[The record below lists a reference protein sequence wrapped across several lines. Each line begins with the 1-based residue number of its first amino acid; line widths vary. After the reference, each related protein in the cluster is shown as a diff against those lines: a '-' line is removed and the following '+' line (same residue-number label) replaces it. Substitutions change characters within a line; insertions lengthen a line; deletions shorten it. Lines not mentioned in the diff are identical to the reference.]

1 MPPIPP
7 KAPYWA
13 GWPRPAVLF
22 VQHAPKIDPKRKAKG
37 LDFACGRGYR
47 LGCRAKS
54 AFPMFTRSRRMAGDT
69 EQEALNRAIE
79 KLEEALATGDEEI
92 HLRLELPS
100 YIVSS
105 LERVLQRIQAAK
117 TADAAL
123 TKDDLMRL
131 FRGSAH

>member
-1 MPPIPP
+1 
-7 KAPYWA
+7 
-13 GWPRPAVLF
+13 
-22 VQHAPKIDPKRKAKG
+22 
-37 LDFACGRGYR
+37 
-47 LGCRAKS
+47 
-54 AFPMFTRSRRMAGDT
+54 MAGDT

-117 TADAAL
+117 TADAAAL